1 MYIDW
6 EGLRMYVRK
15 RYLDRLISSQWNGLV
30 KIITGIRRCGKS
42 VLLFNLFYDYL
53 ISEGVPDENII
64 RIRLDERT
72 SMAYRNPNLLCDYV
86 RDCLEGKKE
95 KHYIFIDEIQLI
107 EPAKVDGVNSRIGI
121 YEVLNELNGYE
132 NLDVYVTGSNSKMLS
147 SDIATEFRG
156 RGDVIR
162 VHPLSYAE
170 FFDAT
175 DGDKSDAWNQY
186 SLFGGMPFLLGCKS
200 DEQKIDYLKG
210 LMNKVYISDII
221 ERSNLQKD
229 PLFLG
234 ELLDIVAS
242 SVGSLTSPL
251 KLSRTYRSK
260 TNQIVSPNTIYRYLD
275 SFMDAFLIGKARRFE
290 INGKGYI
297 DSPAKYYF
305 EDIGLRNA
313 KLDFKEQDVTHI
325 MESIIY
331 NELIVRGFNVDVG
344 VVEHFFK
351 NSDDKTERVHL
362 EIDFICNK
370 GFNKYYIQSAYA
382 IPDAE
387 KRIQETRGFLKIKD
401 SYQKIV
407 IVRESIVPWKD
418 ENGIMYIGI
427 ERFLLDES
435 HVN

>member
-1 MYIDW
+1 
-6 EGLRMYVRK
+6 MYVRR
-15 RYLDRLISSQWNGLV
+15 RYLDKLISKKWNGMV

-42 VLLFNLFYDYL
+42 VLLFNLFYDHL
-53 ISEGVPDENII
+53 IEEGVPDENII
-64 RIRLDERT
+64 KIRLDERI
-72 SMAYRNPNLLCDYV
+72 SMPYRNPVRLCDYV
-86 RDCLEGKKE
+86 RDCVQGRKGKF
-95 KHYIFIDEIQLI
+95 YVFIDEIQLI
-107 EPAKVDGVNSRIGI
+107 EPAKVEGISSKIGI

-156 RGDVIR
+156 RGDIVR

-170 FFDAT
+170 FFDAYG
-175 DGDKSDAWNQY
+175 GDKQNAWNQY
-186 SLFGGMPFLLGCKS
+186 SLFGGMPFLLGLQS
-200 DEQKIDYLKG
+200 DEEKSEYLKR
-210 LMNKVYISDII
+210 LLDKVYISDVI
-221 ERSNLQKD
+221 ERNGLKKD
-229 PLFLG
+229 SLVLG

-242 SVGSLTSPL
+242 SVGSLTSPT
-251 KLSRTYRSK
+251 KLSNAYKSK
-260 TNQIVSPNTIYRYLD
+260 TGQSISTNTIFRYIDAFL
-275 SFMDAFLIGKARRFE
+275 DAFLISKSRRFE

-313 KLDFKEQDVTHI
+313 RLDFKEQDVTHI
-325 MESIIY
+325 MESVIY
-331 NELIVRGFNVDVG
+331 NELIIRGFNVDVG

-351 NSDDKTERVHL
+351 SAEGKSERAYL

-370 GFNKYYIQSAYA
+370 GFNRFYIQSAYA

-387 KRIQETRGFLKIKD
+387 KRIQETRGFSKIND

-407 IVRESIVPWKD
+407 IVREDIIPWKD

-427 ERFLLDES
+427 QKFLLDES
-435 HVN
+435 LVN